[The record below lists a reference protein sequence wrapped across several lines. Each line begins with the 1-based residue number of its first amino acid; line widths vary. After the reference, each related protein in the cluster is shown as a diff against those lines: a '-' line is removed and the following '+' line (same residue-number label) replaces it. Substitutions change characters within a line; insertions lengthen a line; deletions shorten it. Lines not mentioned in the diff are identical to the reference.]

1 MNNDSDSDVDDVLN
15 DLLAI
20 GEENTQDSSPKETLK
35 ELDFN
40 FLDSVPKT
48 NGEENK
54 SNKQDKS
61 EVYDDT
67 LDSSDDE
74 DRRYFEEQKY
84 SNYGRD
90 IKSLLK
96 KEGSN
101 QNENRPRAI
110 SLKAFDF
117 SATKKSTDISTTTN
131 NNNTKSKDVYSD
143 PFFGLRIINP
153 MVSSAEL
160 TSRMNG
166 KIPVTVSKMKYHLNS
181 ENIEKDWVIAGVII
195 SKSPPKTSKN
205 GSSYSIWK
213 ISDLSDT
220 INTVS
225 LFMFSTAYKSFWK
238 TTVGTVI
245 GVLNPNILESKDNID
260 LATLSIDN
268 PQKVMILGTSKD
280 LGKCRSRKKNGDPC
294 SSIVNLSRCEF
305 CLYHIK
311 QEYKKCSTR
320 AELQAYSNTQKFSV
334 DMLKK
339 DKPKKSL
346 NCNMPEFNAI
356 VAVKSK
362 KLQEKDAKRLALLS
376 GINKPENSA
385 STKLAYDMKGNI
397 LKESSA
403 QQIQKNLEQIKE
415 SRGWRATVLSQAPN
429 DTSSSS
435 SSSSPTLSQLNK
447 SKKQDLSML
456 SSSSRPRLGL
466 GCQGGTIDL
475 SEPITKKQ
483 MNVAKNNAIKWVQ
496 KNGKIKP
503 SDPNKIRLNKEDKLE
518 KGKKRSRESE
528 NDETQ
533 EAKKPNVISDKF
545 KELMQTKSAH
555 TDLIEKS
562 YQEEEEKYFN
572 KLEMKERMEEK
583 MLNTYK
589 VSCKAVKCL
598 LCKYT
603 SFSASDMCK
612 EQKHPLRVTDAT
624 KRFFKCTD
632 CGNRTVS
639 LDRIPSHSCIK
650 CSSSNWSRAAMMDER
665 RTNVA
670 VTALSIRGDEETFMG
685 SMTKDANLNL
695 LVPEKDDK

>member
-1 MNNDSDSDVDDVLN
+1 MDNGSDSDVDDVLN

-20 GEENTQDSSPKETLK
+20 GEENTQDSLPKETLK

-40 FLDSVPKT
+40 FVDSVPKT
-48 NGEENK
+48 NDEENK

-101 QNENRPRAI
+101 QNENRPGAI
-110 SLKAFDF
+110 STKAFDF
-117 SATKKSTDISTTTN
+117 SATKKSTDISTTIN

-160 TSRMNG
+160 TTRMTG
-166 KIPVTVSKMKYHLNS
+166 KIPVTVSKIKYHLIS
-181 ENIEKDWVIAGVII
+181 ENVEKDWVIAGVVI
-195 SKSPPKTSKN
+195 SKSPPKTSKK
-205 GSSYSIWK
+205 GSLYSIWK
-213 ISDLSDT
+213 ISDLS
-220 INTVS
+220 NNMNAVS

-245 GVLNPNILESKDNID
+245 GVLNPNVLESKDNTD

-280 LGKCRSRKKNGDPC
+280 MGKCRSRKKNGEPC

-305 CLYHIK
+305 CVYHIK

-320 AELQAYSNTQKFSV
+320 AELQAYSNTQKFSA
-334 DMLKK
+334 DMLKFKK
-339 DKPKKSL
+339 DKPKQSL

-376 GINKPENSA
+376 GTNKSENST
-385 STKLAYDMKGNI
+385 STKLAHNMNDNI

-403 QQIQKNLEQIKE
+403 QQIQKNLEQINK
-415 SRGWRATVLSQAPN
+415 SRGWRAAVMSQASN
-429 DTSSSS
+429 EE
-435 SSSSPTLSQLNK
+435 LNK

-475 SEPITKKQ
+475 LEPITKKQ
-483 MNVAKNNAIKWVQ
+483 MNVAKSNAIKWVQ

-518 KGKKRSRESE
+518 KGKKRPRESE

-598 LCKYT
+598 ICKYT

-612 EQKHPLRVTDAT
+612 EQKHPLRVIDAT

-665 RTNVA
+665 KTNVA
-670 VTALSIRGDEETFMG
+670 VTALSIRGDEETFVG
-685 SMTKDANLNL
+685 STTKDANLNL